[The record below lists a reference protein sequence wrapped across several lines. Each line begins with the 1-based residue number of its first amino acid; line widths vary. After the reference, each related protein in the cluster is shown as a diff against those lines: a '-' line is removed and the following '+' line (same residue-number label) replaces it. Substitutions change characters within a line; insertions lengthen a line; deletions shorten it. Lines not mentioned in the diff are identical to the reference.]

1 MSVLNPIPDAAHR
14 SRVPA
19 IVFLTGFDRASRQ
32 ITVYQRTEGQMS
44 DLVDKITGKTKQAV
58 GDVVKANEV
67 ANLERETH

>member
-1 MSVLNPIPDAAHR
+1 
-14 SRVPA
+14 
-19 IVFLTGFDRASRQ
+19 VFLTGFDRASRQ